1 MKTSSASLS
10 PSFPLLLLL
19 VSSLLP
25 ACVCSQRLHLDPVI
39 DVASLISGPS
49 HEEQHQHLQVQSAA
63 PSAPTASSS
72 APEGTPSHMLFL
84 ELLSQ
89 GTDAIHRK
97 IDLLTDV
104 QDSVHEL
111 FDSVLSRRRDGLP
124 GELFNQLKLRCV
136 EKIFNLKFLLQTVDR
151 LVHERLHMERMSD
164 VFSTLASKR
173 TNDSQLLVT
182 QIHRNAAELAESI
195 RSDLGRAIEQVDGLT
210 GGGLFGLGLGLGSSS
225 SPLLSFASL
234 MDKISLLQKFRLQS
248 DKES

>member
-1 MKTSSASLS
+1 
-10 PSFPLLLLL
+10 
-19 VSSLLP
+19 
-25 ACVCSQRLHLDPVI
+25 
-39 DVASLISGPS
+39 
-49 HEEQHQHLQVQSAA
+49 
-63 PSAPTASSS
+63 
-72 APEGTPSHMLFL
+72 MLFL

-225 SPLLSFASL
+225 SSPLLSFASL
-234 MDKISLLQKFRLQS
+234 IDKISLLQKFRLQS